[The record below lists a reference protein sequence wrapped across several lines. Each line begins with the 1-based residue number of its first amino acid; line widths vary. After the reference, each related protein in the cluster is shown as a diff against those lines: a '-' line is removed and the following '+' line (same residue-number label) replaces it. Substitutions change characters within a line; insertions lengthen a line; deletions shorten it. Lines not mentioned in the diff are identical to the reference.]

1 MDTFRG
7 AFGILIILGLAFA
20 LSEKRSAISKRVIF
34 WGLSLQLLF
43 ALAVLRLPWGRDAI
57 AAVSRFVVAVLSSA
71 NKGSEFV
78 FGPALTDPAGPA
90 GFVFAFR
97 VLPAVIFVSSLF
109 AVLYYLGLMQRVV
122 GAFAYLMEKLM
133 GTSGAE
139 SLNVGASLFLG
150 HTEAPLTI
158 RPFLPK
164 LTHSELMTVMTSGMA
179 HVSGGTMAAYIAI
192 GVDPRFILTA
202 VVMTA
207 PGAIL
212 IAKMLVPETAIPET
226 LGTVPKDSGSTDA
239 NLLDA
244 ASRGTREGLQ
254 LALNIGAMLIAFI
267 GLVTLVNTGLGL
279 LGTSL
284 QTILGTL
291 LAPVAYLLGVSWSD
305 APAVGQ
311 LLGTR
316 VVLNELVAYN
326 DLAAI
331 RATISPRSATIAT
344 FALCGFANFSS
355 IGIQIGGIGALAPDR
370 RQDLAKL
377 GLRAMLAGTLAN
389 FLSACIASI
398 LV

>member
-1 MDTFRG
+1 MDKMRG
-7 AFGILIILGLAFA
+7 ALGIVIILGLAFV
-20 LSEKRSAISKRVIF
+20 LSEKRAAISRRVIF

-57 AAVSRFVVAVLSSA
+57 AAVSRFVVTVLSSA

-78 FGPALTDPAGPA
+78 FGPVLTDPAGPA

-109 AVLYYLGLMQRVV
+109 AVLYYLGVMQQVV
-122 GAFAYLMEKLM
+122 GAFAYIMEKLM

-179 HVSGGTMAAYIAI
+179 HVSGSTMAAYIAI

-212 IAKMLVPETAIPET
+212 MAKMLVPETEVPET
-226 LGTVPKDSGSTDA
+226 LGTVPKDAGSTDA

-244 ASRGTREGLQ
+244 ASRGTRGGLQ
-254 LALNIGAMLIAFI
+254 LALNIGAMLIALI
-267 GLVTLVNTGLGL
+267 GLVTLERLTIGLR
-279 LGTSL
+279 
-284 QTILGTL
+284 
-291 LAPVAYLLGVSWSD
+291 PWE
-305 APAVGQ
+305 
-311 LLGTR
+311 R
-316 VVLNELVAYN
+316 
-326 DLAAI
+326 
-331 RATISPRSATIAT
+331 RS
-344 FALCGFANFSS
+344 
-355 IGIQIGGIGALAPDR
+355 PDR
-370 RQDLAKL
+370 L
-377 GLRAMLAGTLAN
+377 
-389 FLSACIASI
+389 
-398 LV
+398 